1 MKNIYIRSHSFLS
14 NIILKANSSCR
25 ICEKAD
31 IYFSFLGIQPV
42 LHLGRQ
48 FFYLFIRVLGRG
60 YLFILILYN

>member
-14 NIILKANSSCR
+14 NIILKANSSCQ

-48 FFYLFIRVLGRG
+48 FYFLIYSSNWAGGIYLF
-60 YLFILILYN
+60 